1 MIFKLGLF
9 SLLLILFQVSSVM
22 GSPVLEVDE
31 NISED
36 EFYSD
41 NYTNPDSLE
50 AHRIATDAND
60 SEFSQV
66 KINDEFKPREVT
78 SPDGNFTVHMKA
90 VSTGSD
96 MGIEEY
102 VINNTQTGRETV
114 IHGVAT
120 MGYYAV
126 AFSPDSKMYA
136 APKIISCDDGRNCQY
151 VIDISS
157 AETNELLHRE
167 LIPYY
172 KEDTKYTPMEW
183 DRSSV
188 YEIYW
193 SEDGSSIVYD
203 ILGADIDGGTYP
215 TTLVTNKLNV
225 NYTELRKMNG
235 YVEPTAEFTQEA
247 NSTEETPM
255 YYVPEEQAAENT
267 STAETEAV
275 AAPGF
280 GFYYALVGLS
290 MVVIGIRF
298 KDKFH

>member
-9 SLLLILFQVSSVM
+9 SLLIILFHVSCAM

-60 SEFSQV
+60 SEFSQI
-66 KINDEFKPREVT
+66 KINDEFKPRETV

-114 IHGVAT
+114 IPGVAT

-215 TTLVTNKLNV
+215 TTLATNRLNV
-225 NYTELRKMNG
+225 NYTELREMNG
-235 YVEPTAEFTQEA
+235 YVEPTAEFASDTNETA
-247 NSTEETPM
+247 EEQFYT
-255 YYVPEEQAAENT
+255 VPEEQQEENV
-267 STAETEAV
+267 SADESEAV

-280 GFYYALVGLS
+280 GLLAALVAMSIL
-290 MVVIGIRF
+290 VVGRSLRRRSR
-298 KDKFH
+298 